1 MTLKEEIL
9 SRGDCTEHIQTKNC
23 QAIANL
29 LSNGRVSYQSTM
41 ITERG
46 VRAALGVSAA
56 SQFLRL
62 LKECEEAVGVPTW
75 LGPVLTSFGIPS
87 GSHIDYAEAL
97 GSAYGWLRQ
106 GAGIDVGSAATRG
119 MLDII
124 AASDSA
130 KFGAT
135 VATLKALALIPNP
148 VSAMQVANALFDDF
162 GNLK

>member
-1 MTLKEEIL
+1 
-9 SRGDCTEHIQTKNC
+9 
-23 QAIANL
+23 
-29 LSNGRVSYQSTM
+29 M

-62 LKECEEAVGVPTW
+62 LKDCEETVGVPAW

-87 GSHIDYAEAL
+87 DLHIDYAEAL

-135 VATLKALALIPNP
+135 VSTLKALSLTPSP
-148 VSAMQVANALFDDF
+148 VSAIQVADALFDDF